1 MDRVAKETF
10 VTELRDRLNKAPVVY
25 LTDFTG
31 LSVKEMTG
39 LRRSLKESGAEYLV
53 VKNRLAKLAFA
64 ETELP
69 DITENLEGPTGM
81 VFGYDGPVAPAKALS
96 EFAKLHD
103 KKPAFKLGIM
113 DAEILDTTQIDR
125 IAKIPSHEVLLAQL
139 AGVLEAPLVELASV
153 LGAKLQEM
161 AGLLGALQ
169 ARGPE
174 EPAEEEAAEE
184 PEPAE
189 EEAAEEP
196 AEEEAAEE
204 PAEEEAAEEP
214 AEEEA
219 AEEPAEEEA
228 AEEPEPAEEEDE

>member
-10 VTELRDRLNKAPVVY
+10 VTELRDRLNKAPVIY

-69 DITENLEGPTGM
+69 NITENLEGPTGM

-103 KKPAFKLGIM
+103 KKPTFKLGIM
-113 DAEILDTTQIDR
+113 DAEILDAAQINR
-125 IAKIPSHEVLLAQL
+125 IAKLPSHEVLLAQL
-139 AGVLEAPLVELASV
+139 AGVMEAPLAELASV

-174 EPAEEEAAEE
+174 EPAEEEAV
-184 PEPAE
+184 
-189 EEAAEEP
+189 EEP

-204 PAEEEAAEEP
+204 PAEEEAAEEEA

-219 AEEPAEEEA
+219 AEEPAEEE
-228 AEEPEPAEEEDE
+228 PAEEKEESE